1 MVPSESTVSTYMRAR
16 PTVVIDRVS
25 MRYQVTSSSERNT
38 RPVNRLASRLR
49 RGRSTVTVRA
59 LNEMSLVVNHG
70 ESVGIIGRNG
80 SGKSTLTRLISGR
93 TRPTSGSVYASDI
106 PVMLGVNA
114 ALIPEL
120 AGDQNVILGCLA
132 MGMDRRTISARFP
145 DIVETSGLGD
155 AIYLPM
161 KSYSSGMASR
171 LRFAIATSIDPEILL
186 IDEALN
192 TGDAQFRER
201 SKVRI
206 SELRQEAGTVFIVSH
221 SLSTVAD
228 MCTRAIWLDKGDL
241 LMDGDVGTVT
251 EAYSRFTSLLS
262 KGNDASAEEL
272 RRAARESL
280 IATQVLERVTG
291 RRSA

>member
-1 MVPSESTVSTYMRAR
+1 MVQNEPAVNSLSER

-25 MRYQVTSSSERNT
+25 MKYEVASSHASSTRSRKLAHRLSRN
-38 RPVNRLASRLR
+38 S
-49 RGRSTVTVRA
+49 STVTVSA
-59 LNEMSLVVNHG
+59 LNEMSLVVYHG

-93 TRPTSGSVYASDI
+93 TRPTSGNIFASET

-114 ALIPEL
+114 ALVPDL
-120 AGDQNVILGCLA
+120 SGDQNVILGCLA
-132 MGMDRRTISARFP
+132 MGMDRRTVGEKFD
-145 DIVETSGLGD
+145 DIVEVSGLGD
-155 AIYLPM
+155 SIYLPM

-201 SKVRI
+201 SKLRI
-206 SELRQEAGTVFIVSH
+206 GQLRNQAGTVFLVSH
-221 SLSTVAD
+221 SLSTIAE
-228 MCTRAIWLDKGDL
+228 MCTRAIWLDNGDL
-241 LMDGDVGTVT
+241 LMDGDVQAVT
-251 EAYSRFTSLLS
+251 DAYSRFTSFLS
-262 KGNDASAEEL
+262 KGDDASAHEL
-272 RRAARESL
+272 RIKSREGL
-280 IATQVLERVTG
+280 IATQVLERTTG

>member
-132 MGMDRRTISARFP
+132 MGMDRGTISARFP